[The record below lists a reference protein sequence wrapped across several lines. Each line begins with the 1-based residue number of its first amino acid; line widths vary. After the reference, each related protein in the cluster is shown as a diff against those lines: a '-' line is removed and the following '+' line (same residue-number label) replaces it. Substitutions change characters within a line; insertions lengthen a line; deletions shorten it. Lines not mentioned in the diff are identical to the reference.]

1 MRVCRPVPVTSPP
14 EVVRDRSLVLTF
26 TSTSWAFRFRRARS
40 LLLFNSLTTIY
51 PSANPTNNK
60 YNNQIVLLT
69 QTIIPIIGKA
79 LGIFFTVLIPMINPE
94 TAINSAG
101 ITAIRKTI
109 RFEVNAIN
117 QPNMNGRQALKTPN
131 NNGTTGEML
140 TTWCLVLFEL
150 VVLISIS

>member
-1 MRVCRPVPVTSPP
+1 M
-14 EVVRDRSLVLTF
+14 
-26 TSTSWAFRFRRARS
+26 
-40 LLLFNSLTTIY
+40 
-51 PSANPTNNK
+51 
-60 YNNQIVLLT
+60 LLT